1 MSGTAARTLL
11 DTAFGDG
18 ARLTALLDARNTT
31 TFDSKPWL
39 HYVALVPRGWD
50 GHSGPPVLSDSPPVI
65 LESNTDFHRW
75 TWDRARVR
83 LTLCAGELPKV
94 LGQLQ
99 LQAHEVWWVHAIDA
113 DSVGMSIKALAS
125 LCQPGAS
132 VHTTPSW
139 AALADW
145 HAAGFAQLEPSAPQ
159 QAQALPDH
167 GQVAGPAA
175 TLSRLTF
182 APAWPVRRSRQAH
195 RVNVHRPARCV
206 VVGAG
211 VSGAAIADAMAR
223 RAWAV
228 TVVEADTQAAQGGSG
243 VPAAL
248 IAPLPSADD
257 NPATRLT
264 RHGLRWMR
272 QTLHSLSA
280 AGLLHQGLDWE
291 ASGVTRVLETGE
303 RQWQA
308 DGLWLRP
315 AALVRAWLAHPQI
328 RFCGG
333 CQVARISRQDA
344 CWQLDGEDG
353 RPLAQAELVVF
364 ANALGCQKVLFPAD
378 IEPRAAS
385 ALSMLRAA
393 YGTVSLGLTGGLAH
407 VPAAP
412 VNGAGSLIPALPGP
426 RHAEPR
432 RWLVGADFSAQ
443 PLPIT
448 QAHAANLHRM
458 QALAPD
464 MLAAWHDE
472 AANQLPDA
480 LAHWQGQRCISH
492 DRMPLVGPL
501 LPAPDA
507 SLWISAGMG
516 ARGMAWAGVCAE
528 WLASRISGE
537 PWPLARDLA
546 RHVDSQRSRTFI
558 RDKT

>member
-1 MSGTAARTLL
+1 MSGTPARTVL

-18 ARLTALLDARNTT
+18 ARLAALRDAWQACNAAPA
-31 TFDSKPWL
+31 DAWL
-39 HYVALVPRGWD
+39 HYVAVVPTGWD
-50 GHSGPPVLSDSPPVI
+50 SSGGPLILRDSPPVR
-65 LESNTDFHRW
+65 LDHAGDFHRW
-75 TWDRARVR
+75 NLQNARLR
-83 LTLCAGELPKV
+83 LTLCTGESAEMLE
-94 LGQLQ
+94 QLH
-99 LQAHEVWWVHAIDA
+99 LQADEVWWFHPISPHSPNLNA
-113 DSVGMSIKALAS
+113 KTLAG
-125 LCQPGAS
+125 LCQRGAI
-132 VHTTPSW
+132 VHTTSNW
-139 AALADW
+139 AAREGW
-145 HAAGFAQLEPSAPQ
+145 QAAGFARLGPDEATPHGQSIDPSATDVRLAFTPPWRLRRTRQ
-159 QAQALPDH
+159 IRRTAW
-167 GQVAGPAA
+167 A
-175 TLSRLTF
+175 T
-182 APAWPVRRSRQAH
+182 
-195 RVNVHRPARCV
+195 PARCAI
-206 VVGAG
+206 VGAG

-223 RAWAV
+223 RGWDV
-228 TVVEADTQAAQGGSG
+228 TVLDAHPQPAQGGSG

-272 QTLHSLSA
+272 QTLHALSA
-280 AGLLHQGLDWE
+280 RGLLRQGLDWE
-291 ASGVTRVLETGE
+291 DSGVTRLLEGGE
-303 RQWQA
+303 RLWQA

-315 AALVRAWLAHPQI
+315 AALVQAWLAHPQI

-364 ANALGCQKVLFPAD
+364 ANALGCQKVLLPAD
-378 IEPRAAS
+378 REPRAAS

-393 YGTVSLGLTGGLAH
+393 YGTVSLGLADGLAH

-464 MLAAWHDE
+464 MHAAWLAE
-472 AANQLPDA
+472 AAHQAPGA
-480 LAHWQGQRCISH
+480 LAHWQGQRCVSH

-501 LPAPDA
+501 LAAPDA

-546 RHVDSQRSRTFI
+546 RHMDSQRSRVFI